1 MEGGRDR
8 CGEWVG
14 ECQSDGGGMVRKI
27 GVPHQEIVGFGV
39 LCGYGGVYGGGMH
52 RNR

>member
-27 GVPHQEIVGFGV
+27 SVGP
-39 LCGYGGVYGGGMH
+39 
-52 RNR
+52 